1 MSRAAARHDRL
12 EPHPGYRGGPR
23 SYAAAGCRQN
33 RKEGIGMRNF
43 VCRATEALCDH
54 GGCKKDIL
62 CIIERENEAR
72 RREADATRLLAVRA
86 EEADIASMMLAI
98 AKKDILDA
106 YRKKHGKGFDK
117 GDEALAE
124 AAKLLLR

>member
-1 MSRAAARHDRL
+1 
-12 EPHPGYRGGPR
+12 
-23 SYAAAGCRQN
+23 
-33 RKEGIGMRNF
+33 MRNF
-43 VCRATEALCDH
+43 VCPVTEALCDH

-62 CIIERENEAR
+62 CIIERDNEAR
-72 RREADATRLLAVRA
+72 RREADAPCLLAARA

-117 GDEALAE
+117 GDEALAD
-124 AAKLLLR
+124 AAKLLLRRSDYAEGARDTAVELVKSIKEGAAKMVAAGALSL